1 MSEEIL
7 ENYDPEEQERLE
19 KERQEQLEREERE
32 RLEREEQERLERERL
47 ERERLE
53 REEQERLER
62 ERIEREQAEQERLEQ
77 ERLEQERIEHENFLK
92 SFPDTTIFYQDLFVS
107 EDASVKFLQGVTDVP
122 LLAEQLGIIENHYDL
137 SELTLKKGIFYLKG
151 YEKPESTI
159 EELKAKKLAEI
170 SAEAHKYSQYEC
182 EDMYL
187 TSSVGYKINAD
198 HKSQDNIRGL
208 IGLGVQCRFKDYNN
222 EYHPGTTIE
231 QLQTMLTEC
240 YANGAMLYQQKFNY
254 EDMAANAKSREELY
268 FDVIFEMSDFSKN

>member
-1 MSEEIL
+1 MTEELNEIEEVSEI
-7 ENYDPEEQERLE
+7 DTEEQERI
-19 KERQEQLEREERE
+19 ERE
-32 RLEREEQERLERERL
+32 RIEREEQERLQREQEERERA
-47 ERERLE
+47 
-53 REEQERLER
+53 EEEA
-62 ERIEREQAEQERLEQ
+62 REQARLQ
-77 ERLEQERIEHENFLK
+77 AIQEHENYLN
-92 SFPDTTIFYQDLFVS
+92 SFPETTVFYDR
-107 EDASVKFLQGVTDVP
+107 
-122 LLAEQLGIIENHYDL
+122 IIETDTYKCLGSWTKSAYAADSLGFLDNHYDE
-137 SELTLKKGIFYLKG
+137 SELTFVPSNKELTSGVYYLKG
-151 YEKPESTI
+151 HEKPESTI

-254 EDMAANAKSREELY
+254 EDMVANAKSREELY
-268 FDVIFEMSDFSKN
+268 FDVVFDMADFSKS